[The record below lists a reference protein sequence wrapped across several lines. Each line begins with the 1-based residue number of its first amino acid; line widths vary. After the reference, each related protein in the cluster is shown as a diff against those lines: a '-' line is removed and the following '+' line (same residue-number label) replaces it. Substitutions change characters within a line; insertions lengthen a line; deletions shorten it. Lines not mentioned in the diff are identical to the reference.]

1 MKILMINHFPLTG
14 SGSGVYTMN
23 IAKSLKNK
31 GHEVCIV
38 MPENISN
45 YDKID
50 GIKLH
55 PVFFKDKEEIKGQ
68 LPFNFPCFTTHPR
81 SILNFYD
88 LTNEQIDAYINA
100 FKKAIDEEVK
110 EFKPDII
117 HGQHIWILSSLGAD
131 YNIPMVVT
139 AHGTD
144 LIGHNKDTK
153 FHYYSNKAANS
164 AKKIITIS
172 ENNNDLVKT
181 TFESAKN
188 KTVMLK
194 NGYDNNVFYPESYDK
209 KEVLKSLGIEKEY
222 KNVVSFVGKLTKIKG
237 VDVLLNAAKE
247 YENDDTITLIA
258 GNGELF
264 ESLNNLAKDL
274 GLKNVRFL
282 GNQKH
287 DVLRSIYNIA
297 DVSVVPSR
305 SEAFGLVAIEAMA
318 CGVPVIGS
326 NEGGIKDIIND
337 KVGSLVE
344 VDDVEGF
351 ADAIKKVLSKEKVY
365 DREEVAKYAKNK
377 YSQDSLIDG
386 LIKVYEDCIKGSV

>member
-31 GHEVCIV
+31 GHEVCII

-45 YDKID
+45 YDKVD

-55 PVFFKDKEEIKGQ
+55 PVFFKNTEEIEGQ

-88 LTNEQIDAYINA
+88 LTDEQIKMYVDA
-100 FKKAIDEEVK
+100 FKKAIDEEVR

-131 YNIPMVVT
+131 YGIPMVVT

-144 LIGHNKDTK
+144 LIGHNKDAK
-153 FHYYSNKAANS
+153 FHYYSNKAANE

-172 ENNNDLVKT
+172 ENNNDLVKK
-181 TFESAKN
+181 TFESAKD

-194 NGYDNNVFYPESYDK
+194 NGYDNNVFYPQSYNK

-222 KNVVSFVGKLTKIKG
+222 KNVVSFVGKLTEIKG
-237 VDVLLNAAKE
+237 VDVLLKAAKQ
-247 YENDDTITLIA
+247 YEDENTLTLIA

-264 ESLNNLAKDL
+264 DSLNNLAKEL
-274 GLKNVRFL
+274 GLKNVKFL
-282 GNQKH
+282 GNQNH
-287 DVLRSIYNIA
+287 ATLRSIYNIA

-318 CGVPVIGS
+318 CGVPVVGS

-337 KVGSLVE
+337 RVGSLVE
-344 VDDVEGF
+344 VDDVDGF
-351 ADAIKKVLSKEKVY
+351 AKAIKEVLSKEKVL
-365 DREEVAKYAKNK
+365 DRNEVAKYAKDK

-386 LIKVYEDCIKGSV
+386 LIDVYKTCL